1 MVKYSYSRLTC
12 YEQCPYQYFLRY
24 ILGEDTESN
33 IYTLAGTTAHNVIED
48 LQLRKINND
57 EAVRKFKDEM
67 ELHSILG
74 FEFTSE
80 KTETNF
86 NDSVIHFIENFKP
99 FENKVEVEKYFEADF
114 NGKKVVG
121 YIDLLVHNDDGTI
134 SIIDLKTSS
143 KYSKKA
149 IEEHS
154 NQLLIYAIA
163 MQQQGY
169 TVRDV
174 SWNMLKYA
182 MIEGKR
188 GQKMVQRNELLTDE
202 FEDAYVYYPLTQ
214 DNIDRCKEWVTHTIN
229 EIESK
234 DSLFDEWERKSN
246 QFYCCNLCS
255 FKDKCP
261 AAKEFKSHFWNR

>member
-24 ILGEDTESN
+24 VLGEDTESN
-33 IYTLAGTTAHNVIED
+33 IYTLAGTSAHNVIED

-188 GQKMVQRNELLTDE
+188 GQKMVQRNEL
-202 FEDAYVYYPLTQ
+202 
-214 DNIDRCKEWVTHTIN
+214 
-229 EIESK
+229 
-234 DSLFDEWERKSN
+234 
-246 QFYCCNLCS
+246 
-255 FKDKCP
+255 
-261 AAKEFKSHFWNR
+261 

>member
-1 MVKYSYSRLTC
+1 MTKYSYSKITC

-33 IYTLAGTTAHNVIED
+33 IYTLAGTTAHSVIED
-48 LQLRKINND
+48 LQLRKLNND

-99 FENKVEVEKYFEADF
+99 IDNKVEVEKYFEADF

-121 YIDLLVHNDDGTI
+121 YIDLLVHNNDGTI

-182 MIEGKR
+182 MIEGNKA
-188 GQKMVQRNELLTDE
+188 V
-202 FEDAYVYYPLTQ
+202 
-214 DNIDRCKEWVTHTIN
+214 
-229 EIESK
+229 
-234 DSLFDEWERKSN
+234 
-246 QFYCCNLCS
+246 
-255 FKDKCP
+255 
-261 AAKEFKSHFWNR
+261 